1 MTWDH
6 QTLSALPAP
15 LLSEQT
21 SSSTHPPWWISTPS
35 ITMGINT
42 DSKLSTS
49 GVLNNLCTFLDY
61 AAVSINLLTAECPLF
76 APFFSSR
83 HLQHSAFLMPLQ
95 GWAGWTNPA
104 IQSAR
109 TSPSTEDSPAL
120 QFLQKILPHF
130 TFTEDSSVLHLLFH
144 RTFQHQHH
152 ADDLVPLCKYSIL
165 SHSTVQRK

>member
-6 QTLSALPAP
+6 QTLSALPAS

-83 HLQHSAFLMPLQ
+83 HLQHFAFLMLLQ
-95 GWAGWTNPA
+95 GWAGWTTPA
-104 IQSAR
+104 IAI
-109 TSPSTEDSPAL
+109 SPHFTFIEVSPAL

-152 ADDLVPLCKYSIL
+152 ADDLVSL
-165 SHSTVQRK
+165 

>member
-6 QTLSALPAP
+6 QTLSALPAS

-49 GVLNNLCTFLDY
+49 GVLNNICTFLDY
-61 AAVSINLLTAECPLF
+61 AAVSINLLTAKCPLF

-83 HLQHSAFLMPLQ
+83 HLQHFAFLMLLQ
-95 GWAGWTNPA
+95 GRAEWTTPA
-104 IQSAR
+104 IAI
-109 TSPSTEDSPAL
+109 SPHFTFIEVSPAL
-120 QFLQKILPHF
+120 QFLRRFSRTSPSQKILPYF
-130 TFTEDSSVLHLLFH
+130 TF
-144 RTFQHQHH
+144 
-152 ADDLVPLCKYSIL
+152 YSIAL
-165 SHSTVQRK
+165 STPTPCWWFSITVSTVYLLDHSIVKRK